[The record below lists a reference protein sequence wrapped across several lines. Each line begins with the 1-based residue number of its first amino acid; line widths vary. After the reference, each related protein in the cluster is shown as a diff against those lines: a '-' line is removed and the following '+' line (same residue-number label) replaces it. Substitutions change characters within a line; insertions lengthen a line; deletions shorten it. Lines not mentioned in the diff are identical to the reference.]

1 MTCAVR
7 PRYRDADRLW
17 RPPIHYGQ
25 VEGSGRH
32 AFDSSFIRKTGGRLT
47 ACGQHTITAAQSR
60 LACHPRASAPACD
73 HPFNLI
79 IYYTTLPQSEVR
91 TAGGSLQID
100 ACESRSSFAGRVFGH
115 GALPSISLSLSL
127 SPTELMNLIINTNTP
142 QGSSRWELARRW
154 MRCCI

>member
-1 MTCAVR
+1 M